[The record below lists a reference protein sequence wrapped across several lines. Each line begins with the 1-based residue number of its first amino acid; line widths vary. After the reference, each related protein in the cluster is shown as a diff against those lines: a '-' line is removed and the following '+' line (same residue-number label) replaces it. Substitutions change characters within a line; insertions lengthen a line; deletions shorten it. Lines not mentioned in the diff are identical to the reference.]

1 MRETIGFRDCV
12 KTLERSARIREWL
25 NEEEFGKEE
34 SS

>member
-1 MRETIGFRDCV
+1 V